1 MPPPHGIIFSIRN
14 AVPLSACRNIDGSRT
29 PRSLCYSA
37 HFFTFQIIWA
47 LVGAGVVLVFVFVDA
62 RAIFNSRW
70 VVWGLYAG
78 SLALLLAAYLLGPVI
93 RNTKSWLVLGP
104 ISIQPVEF
112 LKIALI
118 FLYANYFAR
127 RHLAVARWQNILT
140 SFVFFVVPAA
150 IAVKLP
156 DLGSAVIFFAIWFGF
171 LLLSGLPWR
180 RILVAVVVFALA
192 AGFVWVYVFKDYH
205 RARIIGFF
213 DPQANALGIN
223 YSVTQSKIAIGRL
236 AFGERI
242 WAGNETQLG
251 FLSEPTEDF
260 IFAALIEEWGIVGGM
275 VVVAA
280 FLALIF
286 QILRVGLLADENF
299 EKFICL
305 GAAVMFGMQFFLNT
319 GSATGVLPV
328 VGVTFPFLS
337 YGGSSML
344 ANMSLLAIINS
355 IRKRS

>member
-1 MPPPHGIIFSIRN
+1 MLSLFIPVGILVLAGLVVLSALSFHFFVLQLIWVALGVAVIIF
-14 AVPLSACRNIDGSRT
+14 
-29 PRSLCYSA
+29 
-37 HFFTFQIIWA
+37 
-47 LVGAGVVLVFVFVDA
+47 FVYVDA
-62 RAIFNSRW
+62 RTIFNSRW
-70 VVWGLYAG
+70 VVWVLYGG
-78 SLALLLAAYLLGPVI
+78 SLALLVAAYLFGPVI

-104 ISIQPVEF
+104 VSIQPVEF
-112 LKIALI
+112 LKVALI

-127 RHLAVARWQNILT
+127 RHLAIARWENIVN
-140 SFVFFVVPAA
+140 SFIFFVVPAA
-150 IAVKLP
+150 IAVRLP
-156 DLGSAVIFFAIWFGF
+156 DLGSAVIFFSIWFGF

-180 RILVAVVVFALA
+180 RIAAAVIVFALA
-192 AGFVWVYVFKDYH
+192 GAFVWTYVFKDYH

-223 YSVTQSKIAIGRL
+223 YSVTQSKIAIGS
-236 AFGERI
+236 
-242 WAGNETQLG
+242 AGMWCKGYGQGSEAQLG

-260 IFAALIEEWGIVGGM
+260 IFAALIEAWGIAGGI

-280 FLALIF
+280 FLFLIF
-286 QILRVGLLADENF
+286 QILRIGALADENF

-319 GSATGVLPV
+319 GSATGILPV

-344 ANMSLLAIINS
+344 ANMSLLAVINS

>member
-1 MPPPHGIIFSIRN
+1 MVLFFIPVSILII
-14 AVPLSACRNIDGSRT
+14 AGLVVLSALSV
-29 PRSLCYSA
+29 
-37 HFFTFQIIWA
+37 HFFILQ
-47 LVGAGVVLVFVFVDA
+47 LVWVLLGAAVIVFFAFVDA

-70 VVWGLYAG
+70 VVWAFYGI
-78 SLALLLAAYLLGPVI
+78 SLLLLVAAYLFGPVI

-104 ISIQPVEF
+104 VSVQPVEF

-118 FLYANYFAR
+118 FLYAHYFAR
-127 RHLAVARWQNILT
+127 RHLAVARWENIFT
-140 SFVFFVVPAA
+140 SFIFFVVPAA
-150 IAVKLP
+150 IAVRLP

-180 RILVAVVVFALA
+180 RIVAAVIVFALA
-192 AGFVWVYVFKDYH
+192 GAFVWTYVFKDYH
-205 RARIIGFF
+205 RARIIGFL
-213 DPQANALGIN
+213 DPNANALGIN
-223 YSVTQSKIAIGRL
+223 YSVTQSKIAIGS
-236 AFGERI
+236 
-242 WAGNETQLG
+242 AGLWGKGYGQGSETQLG

-260 IFAALIEEWGIVGGM
+260 IFAALIEEWGIVGGI

-280 FLALIF
+280 FLFLIF
-286 QILRVGLLADENF
+286 QILRVGALADENF

-344 ANMSLLAIINS
+344 ANMSLLAVINS

>member
-1 MPPPHGIIFSIRN
+1 MVSLFIPVVILVVAGFL
-14 AVPLSACRNIDGSRT
+14 VLSALSFHLFI
-29 PRSLCYSA
+29 LQ
-37 HFFTFQIIWA
+37 FLWVM
-47 LVGAGVVLVFVFVDA
+47 VGAGVVIIFTFIDA

-70 VVWGLYAG
+70 VVWALYGG
-78 SLALLLAAYLLGPVI
+78 SLALLVAAYLFGPVI

-112 LKIALI
+112 LKVALI
-118 FLYANYFAR
+118 LLYAHYFAR
-127 RHLAVARWQNILT
+127 RHLAVARWQNIFT
-140 SFVFFVVPAA
+140 SFFFFIIPAA

-180 RILVAVVVFALA
+180 RVVAALA
-192 AGFVWVYVFKDYH
+192 VFILAGAFVWFYVFKDYH
-205 RARIIGFF
+205 RARIIGFL

-223 YSVTQSKIAIGRL
+223 YSVTQSKIAIGS
-236 AFGERI
+236 
-242 WAGNETQLG
+242 AGLWGKGYGQGSETQLG
-251 FLSEPTEDF
+251 FLSEPSEDF
-260 IFAALIEEWGIVGGM
+260 IFAALIEEWGIVGGL

-280 FLALIF
+280 FLFLIF
-286 QILRVGLLADENF
+286 QILKIGALADENF

-305 GAAVMFGMQFFLNT
+305 GAAILFGMQFLLNT
-319 GSATGVLPV
+319 GSATGLTPV

-344 ANMSLLAIINS
+344 ANMSLLAIVNS
-355 IRKRS
+355 IRKRSY

>member
-1 MPPPHGIIFSIRN
+1 MVSFFLPVGILLIAGLLI
-14 AVPLSACRNIDGSRT
+14 LSAISF
-29 PRSLCYSA
+29 
-37 HFFTFQIIWA
+37 HFFILQVIWIA
-47 LVGAGVVLVFVFVDA
+47 VGASVVALFMYVDA

-70 VVWGLYAG
+70 VVWGFYIS
-78 SLALLLAAYLLGPVI
+78 SLGLLLLAYVAGPVI
-93 RNTKSWLVLGP
+93 RNTKSWIVLGP

-112 LKIALI
+112 LKVALI
-118 FLYANYFAR
+118 FVYANYFAR
-127 RHLAVARWQNILT
+127 RHLAVARWQNIFASL
-140 SFVFFVVPAA
+140 FFFIIPAI

-180 RILVAVVVFALA
+180 RIVVAVIFFALA
-192 AGFVWVYVFKDYH
+192 GGLVWIYALKGYH

-213 DPQANALGIN
+213 APQTNALGIN
-223 YSVTQSKIAIGRL
+223 YSVTQSKIAIGS
-236 AFGERI
+236 
-242 WAGNETQLG
+242 AGLWGKGYGQGMQTQLG

-260 IFAALIEEWGIVGGM
+260 IFAALIEEWGVGGGII
-275 VVVAA
+275 VVGA
-280 FLALIF
+280 FLFLIY
-286 QILRVGLLADENF
+286 QILRVGALADENF

-305 GAAVMFGMQFFLNT
+305 GAAIMFGMQFLLNAGSTT
-319 GSATGVLPV
+319 GLTPV

-344 ANMSLLAIINS
+344 ANFFLLAVVNS